1 MFEPLI
7 LSVKPAA
14 PDILQTANVLLPM
27 TTLRPDVT
35 LDFLR
40 NRQRGCLPELLGI
53 ELVSLDSGALVGEL
67 PIRPQLLAPNGFLHA
82 ASVIG
87 LADTCC
93 GYACIAHLPEG
104 AKNFTTV
111 ELKSNHL
118 GTAREGKIVAKAT
131 AVHLGRST
139 QVWDAI
145 VTNADGKTVALFRCT
160 QMILY

>member
-1 MFEPLI
+1 
-7 LSVKPAA
+7 
-14 PDILQTANVLLPM
+14 M

-35 LDFLR
+35 LDAL
-40 NRQRGCLPELLGI
+40 RQRQRDYLPELLGV
-53 ELVSLDSGALVGEL
+53 EVKSLESGVLVGEL
-67 PIRPQLLAPNGFLHA
+67 PIRPELLAPNGFLHA

-93 GYACIAHLPEG
+93 GYACLAHLPEG

-111 ELKSNHL
+111 ELKSNHV
-118 GTAREGKIVAKAT
+118 GTARDGRITAKAT

>member
-1 MFEPLI
+1 
-7 LSVKPAA
+7 
-14 PDILQTANVLLPM
+14 M

-35 LDFLR
+35 LDSLR
-40 NRQRGCLPELLGI
+40 RRQRGCLPELLGV
-53 ELVSLDSGALVGEL
+53 EVTSLESGVLVGEL
-67 PIRPQLLAPNGFLHA
+67 PIRPELLAPNGFLHA

-93 GYACIAHLPEG
+93 GYACLAHLPEG

-111 ELKSNHL
+111 ELKSNHV
-118 GTAREGKIVAKAT
+118 GTARDGRITAKAT

-139 QVWDAI
+139 QVWDAL
-145 VTNADGKTVALFRCT
+145 VTNAQGKTVALFRCT